1 MKKFVRTILLVAFVC
16 FSSTAHAKDDLQD
29 VADNTDNLWRT
40 GAGAH
45 DGSYTAISASMIGW
59 GVGLAIVIAVLCAVL
74 HQSTS
79 SSAHNSSNGHCH

>member
-1 MKKFVRTILLVAFVC
+1 MKKFARAILIIALLS
-16 FSSTAHAKDDLQD
+16 FSSSVHCKDDLQD
-29 VADNTDNLWRT
+29 YSDNTDKLWRS

-59 GVGLAIVIAVLCAVL
+59 GVGLAIGIAVLAAVL

-79 SSAHNSSNGHCH
+79 SSSHSSSQCH